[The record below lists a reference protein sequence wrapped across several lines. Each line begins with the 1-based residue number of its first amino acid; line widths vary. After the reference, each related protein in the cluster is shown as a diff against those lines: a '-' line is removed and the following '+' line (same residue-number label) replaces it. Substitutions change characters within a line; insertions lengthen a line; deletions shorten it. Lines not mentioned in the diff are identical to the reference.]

1 MADIRTL
8 VSGNPRTE
16 YAVSL
21 RVPGVGVRTRRF
33 MDGMVVEDV
42 VVNMCKAYLYSLTLR
57 KLYDRGET
65 PRRVRLELTRSWIV
79 P

>member
-1 MADIRTL
+1 M
-8 VSGNPRTE
+8 
-16 YAVSL
+16 SL
-21 RVPGVGVRTRRF
+21 RIPGVGVRTRKF

-42 VVNMCKAYLYSLTLR
+42 VVNMCKAYLYAMALR
-57 KLYDRGET
+57 KLYDRSET